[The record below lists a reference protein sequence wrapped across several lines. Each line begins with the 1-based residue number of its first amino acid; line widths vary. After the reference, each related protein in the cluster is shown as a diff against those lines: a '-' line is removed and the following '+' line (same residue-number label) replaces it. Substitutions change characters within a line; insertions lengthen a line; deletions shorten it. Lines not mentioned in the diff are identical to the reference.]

1 MVADRTGC
9 VTASVR
15 NLFQQILH
23 ESRVIVVLLHGLGRT
38 KASMARLAAR
48 LVASGYRVDNLGYP
62 SRRLGLAAC
71 ADHLRPAVSAL
82 RRRAGGPVVLVGH
95 SMGGLVARY
104 LAAADP
110 DLAAGL
116 VMLGTPNR
124 GSEAAD
130 RVSAS
135 RFGRALF
142 GPALHDLRTDIGTA
156 IPIPACPM
164 AVVAGTR
171 ALIPFFRSRIPPPH
185 DGLVSV
191 ERARLGA
198 GERWCTVPAH
208 HTWLMDHPAT
218 VAAGLDALSAW
229 IPPSDRAG

>member
-1 MVADRTGC
+1 MT
-9 VTASVR
+9 
-15 NLFQQILH
+15 
-23 ESRVIVVLLHGLGRT
+23 VVLLHGLGRT

-48 LVASGYRVDNLGYP
+48 LTAAGYHVENLGYP

-71 ADHLRPAVSAL
+71 AAHLLPALSTI

-130 RVSAS
+130 IVSGFRLGRRV
-135 RFGRALF
+135 F
-142 GPALHDLRTDIGTA
+142 GPALHDLRTD
-156 IPIPACPM
+156 AC
-164 AVVAGTR
+164 R
-171 ALIPFFRSRIPPPH
+171 RSRSRPARWRWW
-185 DGLVSV
+185 
-191 ERARLGA
+191 RARG
-198 GERWCTVPAH
+198 RSSRSS
-208 HTWLMDHPAT
+208 
-218 VAAGLDALSAW
+218 AAGFRGRMTASSASSAPGSAPANAGARCRPT
-229 IPPSDRAG
+229 IPG

>member
-1 MVADRTGC
+1 M
-9 VTASVR
+9 
-15 NLFQQILH
+15 
-23 ESRVIVVLLHGLGRT
+23 IVVLLHGLGRT
-38 KASMARLAAR
+38 RRSMARLASR
-48 LVASGYRVDNLGYP
+48 LTAAGYRVENLDYP

-71 ADHLRPAVSAL
+71 AAHLRPAVSAI
-82 RRRAGGPVVLVGH
+82 RRRAGGPIVLVGH
-95 SMGGLVARY
+95 SMGGLVARH

-130 RVSAS
+130 RVSAF
-135 RFGRALF
+135 RIGRRVF
-142 GPALHDLRTDIGTA
+142 GPALHDLRTDTCPA
-156 IPIPACPM
+156 IPVPACPM

-171 ALIPFFRSRIPPPH
+171 ALIPFFRSRIPRPH

-218 VAAGLDALSAW
+218 VAAVLDALSAW
-229 IPPSDRAG
+229 YPAADRAD

>member
-1 MVADRTGC
+1 MT
-9 VTASVR
+9 
-15 NLFQQILH
+15 
-23 ESRVIVVLLHGLGRT
+23 VVLLHGLGRT

-48 LVASGYRVDNLGYP
+48 LTAAGYRVETLDYP

-71 ADHLRPAVSAL
+71 AAHLLPAISAI
-82 RRRAGGPVVLVGH
+82 RRRAGGPIVLVGH

-130 RVSAS
+130 LVSRS
-135 RFGRALF
+135 RLGRAVF
-142 GPALHDLRTDIGTA
+142 GPALLDLRIEACAA
-156 IPIPACPM
+156 IPVPACPM

-171 ALIPFFRSRIPPPH
+171 ALIPFFRNRIPRPH

-218 VAAGLDALSAW
+218 VAAVLDTLSAW
-229 IPPSDRAG
+229 NPAADRAD

>member
-1 MVADRTGC
+1 MT
-9 VTASVR
+9 
-15 NLFQQILH
+15 
-23 ESRVIVVLLHGLGRT
+23 VVLLHGLGRT

-48 LVASGYRVDNLGYP
+48 LTAAGHHVENLGYP

-71 ADHLRPAVSAL
+71 AAHLLPALSAI
-82 RRRAGGPVVLVGH
+82 RRRAGGPIVLVGH

-130 RVSAS
+130 IVSGF
-135 RFGRALF
+135 RLGRRMF
-142 GPALHDLRTDIGTA
+142 GPALHDLRTDACTA

-171 ALIPFFRSRIPPPH
+171 ALIPFFRSRIKRPH

-198 GERWCTVPAH
+198 GERGCTVPAH

-218 VAAGLDALSAW
+218 VAAVLDALSAW
-229 IPPSDRAG
+229 NPPVDRAG